1 MRERFPRLQSGV
13 SIRHGITPR
22 LRLCYQACG
31 QHSQRQQRISPSTDG
46 LVIPDAKYFRSS
58 SPGRIR
64 GLDQAAAR
72 ISGRWNCCSRTLTDD
87 LKSAGACDASAG
99 LAVLHPLRGQ
109 FVQAAECAE
118 RHRRALPAASR
129 HHCSTPAP
137 HSGVARFSEADEFAW
152 MTCMFPSS
160 RVLCRCDTSSCFPG
174 LRF

>member
-1 MRERFPRLQSGV
+1 VSQFATESLLVSVCAIRLAV
-13 SIRHGITPR
+13 SIRNGSSEFL
-22 LRLCYQACG
+22 LRQMVWQLLTQ
-31 QHSQRQQRISPSTDG
+31 SI
-46 LVIPDAKYFRSS
+46 RSS
-58 SPGRIR
+58 SHRRIR
-64 GLDQAAAR
+64 GLDQEAAR
-72 ISGRWNCCSRTLTDD
+72 ISGRRNSCSRTSTDD
-87 LKSAGACDASAG
+87 LKSAGPCDASAG
-99 LAVLHPLRGQ
+99 LAVLHALRAQ

-137 HSGVARFSEADEFAW
+137 HSTVARFSEADEFAW